1 MTTLTEEPAAPSRR
15 IRPSRTL
22 RRWLSAAA
30 LGLATAGALHV
41 AAAVDHLP
49 AGELAVGFFL
59 LTAAAQ
65 LGLAA
70 WLVVRSCAGS
80 PPDHRLVALS
90 VLGTVALLGLYL
102 VSYTTDLLDAFT
114 VTDGPGAGGHSS
126 SSSGHGGTAPTSS
139 GVDPATGVDLSTG
152 VAIRSEG
159 PVAMAGEPVEAGH
172 GPGALGTATVAAEL
186 LTVAALTALLPPTWR
201 GRATNALLGVGVLT
215 WGLWFTG
222 VLA

>member
-1 MTTLTEEPAAPSRR
+1 MTTLTEEPAALSR
-15 IRPSRTL
+15 ILRPSRTL

-65 LGLAA
+65 VGLAA
-70 WLVVRSCAGS
+70 WLVVRRWAGS
-80 PPDHRLVALS
+80 PPDPRLVALTL
-90 VLGTVALLGLYL
+90 LGTVALLGLYL

-114 VTDGPGAGGHSS
+114 VTDGAGARGHSS
-126 SSSGHGGTAPTSS
+126 SSAEHGRTAPTSS
-139 GVDPATGVDLSTG
+139 GIDPATGVDLSTG
-152 VAIRSEG
+152 AVIPSGA
-159 PVAMAGEPVEAGH
+159 PVALTGEPVDAGH

-186 LTVAALTALLPPTWR
+186 LTVAALTALLPRTWR
-201 GRATNALLGVGVLT
+201 GRATNALLAVGVLT

>member
-102 VSYTTDLLDAFT
+102 VSYTTDLLDAFV
-114 VTDGPGAGGHSS
+114 VTDGAGAGGHSS
-126 SSSGHGGTAPTSS
+126 SSGHGGTEARIT

-159 PVAMAGEPVEAGH
+159 PVAMAGEPVDTGH

-186 LTVAALTALLPPTWR
+186 LTVTALTALLPHTWR

-215 WGLWFTG
+215 WALWFTG

>member
-1 MTTLTEEPAAPSRR
+1 MTTLTEEPAARNYR
-15 IRPSRTL
+15 TRPGRTL

-30 LGLATAGALHV
+30 LGLAMAGALHI
-41 AAAVDHLP
+41 AAAVDHVP

-70 WLVVRSCAGS
+70 WLVVRSWAGS
-80 PPDHRLVALS
+80 PPDHRLVILGL
-90 VLGTVALLGLYL
+90 LGTVALLGLYL
-102 VSYTTDLLDAFT
+102 VSYTTDLLDAFA
-114 VTDGPGAGGHSS
+114 VTDGTGAGGHSS
-126 SSSGHGGTAPTSS
+126 SSSGHGGTAPGFS

-152 VAIRSEG
+152 VVRSDG
-159 PVAMAGEPVEAGH
+159 PVAMAGEPVDAGH

-186 LTVAALTALLPPTWR
+186 LTLAALTALLPRTWR